1 MNQNNPATKDELEYW
16 KLMYNFEDTVR
27 FFNTGILSKKM
38 CIVNI
43 KQFLNEA
50 KIIIQRK
57 TNTNIKDFDNFV
69 QQAETW
75 INKN

>member
-38 CIVNI
+38 CLINI
-43 KQFLNEA
+43 KQFINEA
-50 KIIIQRK
+50 NH
-57 TNTNIKDFDNFV
+57 T
-69 QQAETW
+69 E
-75 INKN
+75 KN